1 MKNAAHRV
9 AVSTRMK
16 TVNGDEIS
24 AVGCDG
30 QKEGSGCRVSG
41 RLAQRYEGVHE
52 NAPATLSLTHA
63 GGMRRLRDGWMMRP

>member
-52 NAPATLSLTHA
+52 LSLIHI
-63 GGMRRLRDGWMMRP
+63 